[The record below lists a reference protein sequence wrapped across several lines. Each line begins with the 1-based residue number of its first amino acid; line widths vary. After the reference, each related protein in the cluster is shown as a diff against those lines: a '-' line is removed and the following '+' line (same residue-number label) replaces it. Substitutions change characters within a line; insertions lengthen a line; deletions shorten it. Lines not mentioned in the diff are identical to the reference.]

1 MASVINQLKLGNI
14 EYAIAASAYAECS
27 TAAGTAAKV
36 ATINTDGDTTNNAFT
51 LIKGVSVQ
59 VKFTNTN
66 TVSKP
71 TLNINSTGAKDIY
84 YKGAA
89 FNELRANGIYT
100 FVYNGTQW
108 DLVGEINTDTGATS
122 VEVTGSGNVITAA
135 TYEASTR
142 KVTLTKGVTAITTDT
157 VKDEVAAQISPLIS
171 SGTDDPSASTT
182 SQYYFKYN

>member
-36 ATINTDGDTTNNAFT
+36 ATINTDGDTANNAFT

-89 FNELRANGIYT
+89 FNELKANCIYT

-122 VEVTGSGNVITAA
+122 VEVTGTGNVVTAA
-135 TYEASTR
+135 SYNKDTR
-142 KVTLTKGVTAITTDT
+142 KLTLTKGETFATKASVDA
-157 VKDEVAAQISPLIS
+157 LIS
-171 SGTDDPSASTT
+171 SGTEDPSASTA
-182 SQYYFKYN
+182 SQYYFKY